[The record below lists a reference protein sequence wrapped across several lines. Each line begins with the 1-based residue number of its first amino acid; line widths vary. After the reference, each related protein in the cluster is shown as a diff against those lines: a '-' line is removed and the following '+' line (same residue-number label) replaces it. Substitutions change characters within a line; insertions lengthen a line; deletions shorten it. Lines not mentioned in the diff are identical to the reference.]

1 MDHAGCFLWNGIKTF
16 RAILTLCCDSMLS
29 LEWNQN
35 LCSHST
41 CLIMEQV
48 FLGIESKPLEP
59 QPFIDC
65 AVCVLWNGIK
75 TLGIA
80 VAKVPGTPQ
89 FLVYVSSHA
98 GGWNENLFRHNDML
112 IIEGVFFFERKQN
125 FWGGSTI
132 LNVQDAFS

>member
-16 RAILTLCCDSMLS
+16 RVIVTLCCDSMFS

-35 LCSHST
+35 LCSHSA

-48 FLGIESKPLEP
+48 FLGTESKPLEP

-80 VAKVPGTPQ
+80 VAKVSGTPQ
-89 FLVYVSSHA
+89 ILAYCSSHT
-98 GGWNENLFRHNDML
+98 GEWNQNLWRHNDIL
-112 IIEGVFFFERKQN
+112 IIEGGFFFSEIEAKLLGRQ
-125 FWGGSTI
+125 
-132 LNVQDAFS
+132 